1 MMKKQSGAVLV
12 ISLVILIM
20 LTVLVLSGTQ
30 STLMQEKMTSAI
42 RDSHISL
49 EIAESGLVDAE
60 QMIEGLIGVS
70 SFDGTAGRY
79 AENAGPSD
87 MFDSSNWTDSL
98 TIAAT
103 TETAGT
109 GLVARYFVVDLGVLT
124 LDDELGNLNMT
135 TYGETTGSGDIN
147 GFKIVSRSTGRDG
160 NTERIIVGYYGK
172 RF

>member
-1 MMKKQSGAVLV
+1 
-12 ISLVILIM
+12 
-20 LTVLVLSGTQ
+20 
-30 STLMQEKMTSAI
+30 
-42 RDSHISL
+42 
-49 EIAESGLVDAE
+49 
-60 QMIEGLIGVS
+60 MIEGLIGVS